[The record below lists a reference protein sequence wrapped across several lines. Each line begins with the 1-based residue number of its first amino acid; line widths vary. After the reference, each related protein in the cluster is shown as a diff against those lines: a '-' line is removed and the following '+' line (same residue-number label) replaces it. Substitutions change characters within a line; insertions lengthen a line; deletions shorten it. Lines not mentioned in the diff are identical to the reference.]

1 MAEVIS
7 KSADSIIKL
16 HNEILYP
23 TVRVSTMNSGGSG
36 TVLYS
41 KKNNG
46 KVVTMVMTNH
56 HVVDDCIE
64 VKDQWDSRIG
74 DNRKRE
80 FKQTVHVEY
89 FKYNNYSRCI
99 GSFSVEADIVA
110 YDEDQ
115 DIALMMTRDK
125 ENLAGNVA
133 SIYPVDM
140 IDEIHIFD
148 DIYTVGAA
156 LGHAPLPTTGQI
168 CFMDDEINNFKYWL
182 VAANNIFGSS
192 GGATFRYSDTR
203 NRYEYIGIPS
213 RGDVIMLGFSP
224 QAITY
229 MCYIIP
235 IDRILKFMDDH
246 CYQYIYDDKYTIE
259 QCDKM
264 REEMK
269 KKEEQKTRRAANEK

>member
-1 MAEVIS
+1 MTEV
-7 KSADSIIKL
+7 ADSIIKL

-56 HVVDDCIE
+56 HVVGDCIE
-64 VKDQWDSRIG
+64 VKDQWDSRIS

-110 YDEDQ
+110 YDENQ
-115 DIALMMTRDK
+115 DIALLMTRDK
-125 ENLAGNVA
+125 ENLAGSIAN
-133 SIYPVDM
+133 IYPKDM
-140 IDEIHIFD
+140 IDDIHIFD
-148 DIYTVGAA
+148 DIYSVGAA
-156 LGHAPLPTTGQI
+156 LGEPPLPTTGQI
-168 CFMDDEINNFKYWL
+168 CFMDKEIDNYKFWL
-182 VAANNIFGSS
+182 LSANSLFGMS
-192 GGATFRYSDTR
+192 GGATFRYSSIR
-203 NRYEYIGIPS
+203 NKYEYIGIPS
-213 RGDVIMLGFSP
+213 RGEVILLGFSANVIP
-224 QAITY
+224 FMSYT
-229 MCYIIP
+229 IP
-235 IDRILKFMDDH
+235 IDRVLKFIDDH

-259 QCDKM
+259 QCDKI
-264 REEMK
+264 REEMR
-269 KKEEQKTRRAANEK
+269 KKEEIKSRRSGNEK